1 MQFKKIVTISLNPAL
16 DITLSVDGLIP
27 EKINSVLNQQI
38 DAAGKA
44 VNIAKLLHS
53 FGIDPHLITFAGTE
67 NSEKYFKHLRAAAS
81 TLEYEMLLVDGEIRE
96 NLHIVLPDESL
107 VTVRQ
112 NGFTVSPKDISD
124 ITKKISNHF
133 AEDTLFIISGRF
145 PDGFSSGDFR
155 SLCQTI
161 SERGG
166 LLAVDSNSVTYD
178 DIVSVKPFII
188 KPNLDELKELTGRS
202 LSDKAEIKKV
212 LSELSHS
219 GLKNILLSLGADG
232 LIYYSENFSLHAA
245 APKVKVLSTVG
256 AGDCTLA
263 GFVLTLL
270 SSYDIPTAIKTA
282 TAFGSAA
289 VSLPG
294 TKTPCEKEV
303 VKLFS
308 QISLS
313 EF

>member
-16 DITLSVDGLIP
+16 DVTLSVDGLVP
-27 EKINSVLNQQI
+27 EKINSVLDQQT

-44 VNIAKLLHS
+44 VNIAKLLSS
-53 FGIDPHLITFAGTE
+53 FGVAPHLITFAGNE
-67 NSEKYFKHLRAAAS
+67 NSDKYFKHLRASSPA
-81 TLEYEMLLVDGEIRE
+81 LEYETLLVDGSTRE

-112 NGFTVSPKDISD
+112 NGFTVSAKDISD
-124 ITKKISNHF
+124 ITEKVAAHF
-133 AEDTLFIISGRF
+133 APDTLFIISGRF
-145 PDGFSSGDFR
+145 PDGFSSADFR
-155 SLCQTI
+155 DLCGTI
-161 SERGG
+161 SDNGG
-166 LLAVDSNSVTYD
+166 LLAIDSNSVSYD
-178 DIVSVKPFII
+178 DLIAVNPFII
-188 KPNLDELKELTGRS
+188 KPNLDELRDLTGLP
-202 LSDKAEIKKV
+202 LSDKYEIKKV
-212 LSELSHS
+212 LGELSRF

-232 LIYYSENFSLHAA
+232 LIYYGENFSLHAS

-263 GFVLTLL
+263 GFIL
-270 SSYDIPTAIKTA
+270 SRLSGRDIPTSVKAA

-294 TKTPCEKEV
+294 TKTPSEQEV
-303 VKLFS
+303 LNIFNRVL
-308 QISLS
+308 IT